1 MPPAGSFS
9 PNAWNMGRIGD
20 RLPCKLL
27 SIGPGGYSVNFATFD
42 ASYVNKLRAG
52 DASTE
57 QHFITYF
64 SELIL
69 LKLRSRLRNQE
80 QIEDVKQETFSRTFS
95 LIRSEGGLRH
105 AERLGPLVN
114 SICNNVLMEQYR
126 SSNRIE
132 SLEDETAERL
142 VETRPN
148 ALSRVISDD
157 TRKVVRR
164 VLDGLNERDRS
175 LLQAVFL
182 EERDKDEV
190 CTELGVDRDYLRVL
204 LHRAKAS
211 FRVMYSKQAGAKK
224 SDWVFG

>member
-1 MPPAGSFS
+1 M
-9 PNAWNMGRIGD
+9 
-20 RLPCKLL
+20 
-27 SIGPGGYSVNFATFD
+27 NFATFD
-42 ASYVNKLRAG
+42 ASYVSKLRAG
-52 DASTE
+52 DAPTE

-80 QIEDVKQETFSRTFS
+80 QIEDVKQETFSRTLS

-126 SSNRIE
+126 ISNRVE
-132 SLEDETAERL
+132 ALEDGDAEQL

-148 ALSRVISDD
+148 ALNMVISDD
-157 TRKVVRR
+157 TRKLVRH
-164 VLDGLNERDRS
+164 VLNGLNERDRN
-175 LLQAVFL
+175 LLEAVFL
-182 EERDKDEV
+182 DERDKDEV

-211 FRVMYSKQAGAKK
+211 FRVMYSQQVDAKK
-224 SDWVFG
+224 SGWVFG

>member
-1 MPPAGSFS
+1 M
-9 PNAWNMGRIGD
+9 
-20 RLPCKLL
+20 
-27 SIGPGGYSVNFATFD
+27 NFATFD
-42 ASYVNKLRAG
+42 ASYINKLRAG
-52 DASTE
+52 DAPTE
-57 QHFITYF
+57 QHFIAYF

-69 LKLRSRLRNQE
+69 MKLRPRLRNQE

-126 SSNRIE
+126 SSNRVE
-132 SLEDETAERL
+132 ALEEGAAEQL
-142 VETRPN
+142 VETTPS
-148 ALSRVISDD
+148 ALNMVISEE
-157 TRKVVRR
+157 TRKLVRHT
-164 VLDGLNERDRS
+164 LNGLNERDRS

-204 LHRAKAS
+204 LHRAKGS
-211 FRVMYSKQAGAKK
+211 FRAMYSKRVDAKK
-224 SDWVFG
+224 SRWAVN

>member
-1 MPPAGSFS
+1 
-9 PNAWNMGRIGD
+9 
-20 RLPCKLL
+20 
-27 SIGPGGYSVNFATFD
+27 VNFVTFD

-52 DASTE
+52 DPPTE
-57 QHFITYF
+57 QHFSTYF

-69 LKLRSRLRNQE
+69 LKLRPRLQRPE
-80 QIEDVKQETFSRTFS
+80 QIEDVKQETFSRTLS

-126 SSNRIE
+126 NSSRVE
-132 SLEDETAERL
+132 ALEDEAAERL
-142 VETRPN
+142 VETRPD
-148 ALSRVISDD
+148 ALSMAISDD
-157 TRKVVRR
+157 TRKVVRQ

-175 LLQAVFL
+175 LLRAVFL

-204 LHRAKAS
+204 LHRAKGS
-211 FRVMYSKQAGAKK
+211 FRAMYSKRVGIT
-224 SDWVFG
+224 

>member
-1 MPPAGSFS
+1 LDSE
-9 PNAWNMGRIGD
+9 D
-20 RLPCKLL
+20 LQ
-27 SIGPGGYSVNFATFD
+27 VNFATFD

-52 DASTE
+52 DALTE

-69 LKLRSRLRNQE
+69 LKLRPRLRSRE
-80 QIEDVKQETFSRTFS
+80 QIEDVKQETFSRAFS

-142 VETRPN
+142 IETRPN
-148 ALSRVISDD
+148 ALSRLISDD
-157 TRKVVRR
+157 TRKVVRQ
-164 VLDGLNERDRS
+164 VLDGLNERDRN

-182 EERDKDEV
+182 EDRDKDEV

-211 FRVMYSKQAGAKK
+211 FRVMYSKQVDVKK
-224 SDWVFG
+224 SGWAFG

>member
-1 MPPAGSFS
+1 VDF
-9 PNAWNMGRIGD
+9 
-20 RLPCKLL
+20 
-27 SIGPGGYSVNFATFD
+27 VTFD
-42 ASYVNKLRAG
+42 ASYVSKLRAG
-52 DASTE
+52 DAPTE

-69 LKLRSRLRNQE
+69 LKLRPRLRRPE
-80 QIEDVKQETFSRTFS
+80 QIEDVKQETFSRTLS

-126 SSNRIE
+126 SSGRVE
-132 SLEDETAERL
+132 ALEDEAAAQL

-148 ALSRVISDD
+148 ALSMVISED
-157 TRKVVRR
+157 TRKLVRR
-164 VLDGLNERDRS
+164 VLDGLSERDRR
-175 LLQAVFL
+175 LLRAVFL

-204 LHRAKAS
+204 LHRAKTS
-211 FRVMYSKQAGAKK
+211 FRVVYSKRVGA
-224 SDWVFG
+224 STYH

>member
-1 MPPAGSFS
+1 M
-9 PNAWNMGRIGD
+9 
-20 RLPCKLL
+20 
-27 SIGPGGYSVNFATFD
+27 NFETFD

-52 DASTE
+52 DAPTE
-57 QHFITYF
+57 QHFVDYF

-69 LKLRSRLRNQE
+69 LKLRPRLRRPE
-80 QIEDVKQETFSRTFS
+80 QIEDVKQETFSRTLS

-126 SSNRIE
+126 VSGRVE
-132 SLEDETAERL
+132 ALPDEVADRL

-148 ALSRVISDD
+148 ALNKVIADD
-157 TRKVVRR
+157 TRRVVRR
-164 VLDGLNERDRS
+164 VLDDLSERDRG
-175 LLQAVFL
+175 LLRAVFL

-204 LHRAKAS
+204 LHRAKGS
-211 FRVMYSKQAGAKK
+211 FREVYSKKIDGKTYH
-224 SDWVFG
+224 

>member
-1 MPPAGSFS
+1 
-9 PNAWNMGRIGD
+9 
-20 RLPCKLL
+20 
-27 SIGPGGYSVNFATFD
+27 VNFATFD

-52 DASTE
+52 DAPTE

-69 LKLRSRLRNQE
+69 LKLRSKLRSRE
-80 QIEDVKQETFSRTFS
+80 QIEDVRQETFSRTLS

-126 SSNRIE
+126 SSNRVE
-132 SLEDETAERL
+132 ALEDETAAQL

-148 ALSRVISDD
+148 ALNIVISDD
-157 TRKVVRR
+157 TRKLVRH
-164 VLDGLNERDRS
+164 VLDGLGERDRS
-175 LLQAVFL
+175 LLRAIFL
-182 EERDKDEV
+182 EERDKEEV
-190 CTELGVDRDYLRVL
+190 CRELGVDRDYLRVL

-211 FRVMYSKQAGAKK
+211 FRVMYFKQVDEKK
-224 SDWVFG
+224 TGWVLG

>member
-1 MPPAGSFS
+1 VDF
-9 PNAWNMGRIGD
+9 
-20 RLPCKLL
+20 
-27 SIGPGGYSVNFATFD
+27 VTFD
-42 ASYVNKLRAG
+42 ASYVSKLRAG
-52 DASTE
+52 DAPTE

-69 LKLRSRLRNQE
+69 LKLRPRLRSPE
-80 QIEDVKQETFSRTFS
+80 QIEDVKQETFSRTLS

-126 SSNRIE
+126 SSGRVE
-132 SLEDETAERL
+132 ALEDEAAEQL

-148 ALSRVISDD
+148 ALSLVISDD
-157 TRKVVRR
+157 TRKLVRR
-164 VLDGLNERDRS
+164 VLDDLTERDRG
-175 LLQAVFL
+175 LLRAVFL

-204 LHRAKAS
+204 LHRAKSS
-211 FRVMYSKQAGAKK
+211 FRVAYSKRAGART
-224 SDWVFG
+224 FQ